1 MATARVDD
9 PREARSFLAR
19 AREAGQQL
27 GHDANHAWT
36 AFGPTNVAVHDLS
49 VAVELGDLQ
58 TAAAIAPSIDARVLP
73 VERRGRPALEGAQG
87 YALTGGGDERP
98 PAAPPA
104 RPGG

>member
-19 AREAGQQL
+19 ARQAGQQL

-49 VAVELGDLQ
+49 VAVELGELQ
-58 TAAAIAPSIDARVLP
+58 TAAAIAPRIDARALP
-73 VERRGRPALEGAQG
+73 VERRGRPPRGVAPG
-87 YALTGGGDERP
+87 YTPKRPADQTP
-98 PAAPPA
+98 PAPPPA
-104 RPGG
+104 